1 MEDHI
6 WLRPLE
12 KDDVPF
18 MHKLYNKKEIM
29 DFWFTEAHFPKD
41 RITTGFEER
50 KEPGK
55 HRLFVICKDEMSIGL
70 TGLYD
75 IEPVHRNTEF
85 GIMIDPVHQGNGHA
99 GEVTKMMVDYAFR
112 TLNLHKIHLIVATE
126 NEKAVHIYKKIGF
139 EIEGEMKEHYFI
151 NGEYRDAYMMA
162 ILKHSYENRVSE

>member
-12 KDDVPF
+12 KEDIPF

-29 DFWFTEAHFPKD
+29 DYWFMEAHFPKE
-41 RITTGFEER
+41 RITSGFEQMKDSGR
-50 KEPGK
+50 
-55 HRLFVICKDEMSIGL
+55 HRRFVISKDEKSIGL

-99 GEVTKMMVDYAFR
+99 VEVTEMMVDYAFR
-112 TLNLHKIHLIVATE
+112 TLNLHKVHLVVAKE
-126 NEKAVHIYKKIGF
+126 NEKAVHIYEKIGF
-139 EIEGEMKEHYFI
+139 QIEGDMKEHYFI
-151 NGEYRDAYMMA
+151 NGKYHDAYMMA
-162 ILKHSYENRVSE
+162 IFQESYNN